1 MKTQITQ
8 LTEKVAALTV
18 KQSSNKRCFYCNQ
31 LGHTKRSCP
40 TCLTNTGAIDQGTM
54 LGTAGRETTKG
65 CLSGAAGIPHISKP
79 QQHCYCSYGCTIK
92 PHAPSVVGKVGGVST
107 EIMLDSGSS
116 VSLLSQE
123 TAIQLT
129 GVKQQPLPQM
139 QLQTAS
145 GKSLP
150 IKDYV
155 IVDVQLD
162 MMSTSICHNFL
173 IVISLI
179 APVILGTDFFQQHG
193 LILDFTKPTIY
204 IYPKQDDIPVDIQN
218 IWNTVAQQKPHIK
231 MIAAIRESSTDVT
244 TDYAI
249 PDYGALQQHELPE
262 YRSALFS
269 KVITQYKEL
278 FCTVPGHMPA
288 AAHHIPTKGSPICV
302 LPRRVPAH
310 YRNKAERQI
319 DQMLKQGIITESSSP
334 WMAPAVFI
342 PNKSGELLICIDYR
356 QKQTVCNVYPL
367 PLPDE
372 VQDHLAGSS
381 VYHS

>member
-1 MKTQITQ
+1 MAPSEFIFLKEFHSRTMWPGEAVTLYLYDLKRLLQQAMPGLAKIALQPLLLHQFLLGLPDAISQQLRASGDTKDLNKVQRAKMLMTVMEQGQAAALATTPTPPNEVDKLKTQITQ

-31 LGHTKRSCP
+31 LGHTKHSCP

-65 CLSGAAGIPHISKP
+65 CLSGAASIPHISKP

-92 PHAPSVVGKVGGVST
+92 PHAASVVGKVGGVST

-129 GVKQQPLPQM
+129 GVKQQPLPQV

-193 LILDFTKPTIY
+193 LILDFTKPTIH
-204 IYPKQDDIPVDIQN
+204 IYPKQDDIPVD
-218 IWNTVAQQKPHIK
+218 NTKHL
-231 MIAAIRESSTDVT
+231 EYCST
-244 TDYAI
+244 
-249 PDYGALQQHELPE
+249 
-262 YRSALFS
+262 
-269 KVITQYKEL
+269 
-278 FCTVPGHMPA
+278 
-288 AAHHIPTKGSPICV
+288 TKATHKNDCS
-302 LPRRVPAH
+302 
-310 YRNKAERQI
+310 Y
-319 DQMLKQGIITESSSP
+319 
-334 WMAPAVFI
+334 
-342 PNKSGELLICIDYR
+342 
-356 QKQTVCNVYPL
+356 
-367 PLPDE
+367 
-372 VQDHLAGSS
+372 
-381 VYHS
+381 